1 MVLMCADEVINEYKV
16 SENSIC
22 KMELTNKHINNSKDW
37 TVIGLV
43 GEGLA
48 SKLFNYF
55 KDWKLYRVNASISD
69 ETHKAP
75 ERTWVLDGGGFKILC
90 KSFLYGRCL

>member
-1 MVLMCADEVINEYKV
+1 MKSSTNIKLVKIQYARWSLQINTLIILK
-16 SENSIC
+16 IGQW
-22 KMELTNKHINNSKDW
+22 L
-37 TVIGLV
+37 GLV

-55 KDWKLYRVNASISD
+55 KDWKLYRVNASISN
-69 ETHKAP
+69 ETHKVP

>member
-1 MVLMCADEVINEYKV
+1 MKSSTNIKLVKIQYARWSLQINTLIILK
-16 SENSIC
+16 IGQW
-22 KMELTNKHINNSKDW
+22 L
-37 TVIGLV
+37 GLV

-69 ETHKAP
+69 ETHKVP